1 MFQINSP
8 HGLPSRG
15 FSYEE
20 PSIPRPS
27 VSRPSGKSIYLQRK
41 EYSESISQE
50 PENFLYRVEH
60 LLTCELNGQ
69 QIRSLDDCVTRLKH
83 LDSKGKVWGQEMILE
98 VQGNALQLSDTE
110 TKEELESLPLTSI
123 TQTAAVLDS
132 CDYTSL
138 LMVTVHKRHRRFPQ
152 VFLFQC
158 DDVGAKEIKVDLD
171 KIVGLGGQ
179 DSADAGNDQVVD
191 IRRHLENIIGQK
203 LPGRHGSPTSHTTRQ
218 ESHSPPPPPRDHT
231 PPQWGND
238 DHTEP
243 RFREGPVVT
252 PPEEPSLQQPQN
264 SEVERNVE
272 IFNHVLSDIEFF
284 TGKVS
289 ASLQQDDQ
297 DKKKNK
303 KNKKEKGP
311 GQSLP
316 PLEEYFSYLQK
327 MKYGFNLLG
336 KLNGKI
342 NNPSAPEFIHHLF
355 GSLNLIFPWYS
366 SNVASSVVT
375 PLMTEDALFLLSQT
389 VTPGEHKLWSS
400 LGDAWRTP
408 RSEWP
413 NGDQIPA
420 YLPVFYDGWQIPMPV
435 PPNSQNW
442 QGARDSSQRFPSRS
456 EYQQESAQD
465 RRARNLPSTRS
476 SEPPLLMRVIYNLV
490 ARNSQELSVMRGEMV
505 QVLEK
510 SRQWWKVRN
519 SRGAE
524 GSVPHN
530 ILEPV
535 TEEPPKDTD
544 QYGHMRNQGA
554 PSLDTRSTPAEVRAW
569 LQYKGFSKSTLNCL
583 SVFNG
588 ELLLTMSQNNMR
600 MICPDE
606 GGRVFF
612 QLQAVKSSL
621 ALASEAGPG
630 QYNGF

>member
-1 MFQINSP
+1 
-8 HGLPSRG
+8 
-15 FSYEE
+15 
-20 PSIPRPS
+20 IPRPS

-158 DDVGAKEIKVDLD
+158 DDVGVR
-171 KIVGLGGQ
+171 V
-179 DSADAGNDQVVD
+179 
-191 IRRHLENIIGQK
+191 
-203 LPGRHGSPTSHTTRQ
+203 
-218 ESHSPPPPPRDHT
+218 PPRLGQYCGSLNGGREERGECRYIRQT
-231 PPQWGND
+231 PQPAHSTVQHVFHCILN
-238 DHTEP
+238 
-243 RFREGPVVT
+243 
-252 PPEEPSLQQPQN
+252 LQ
-264 SEVERNVE
+264 E

-297 DKKKNK
+297 DKKKIK

-327 MKYGFNLLG
+327 IKYGFNLLG

-355 GSLNLIFPWYS
+355 GSLNLIFPWYP
-366 SNVASSVVT
+366 SNVASSVVI

-476 SEPPLLMRVIYNLV
+476 SEPPLLMRVIYDLV

-524 GSVPHN
+524 GSVPPN
-530 ILEPV
+530 ILEPIE
-535 TEEPPKDTD
+535 TRSGCGP
-544 QYGHMRNQGA
+544 